1 MPQPLSGKFCELRYT
16 GDHLTLYSKPK
27 GQGWYIHSNA
37 TKVNHACWLQ
47 LGQGTYSSRQ
57 PVKLW
62 EETQFRIGKTVME
75 VTAMSIPE
83 KYKRVDSLRRR
94 PTVVPSTLSVE
105 EVENLMSSGG
115 SESTEVNLGDL
126 IRRKS
131 TSQGGE
137 VAEAGAKVADKD
149 DGELGAD
156 VFVLRM

>member
-1 MPQPLSGKFCELRYT
+1 
-16 GDHLTLYSKPK
+16 
-27 GQGWYIHSNA
+27 
-37 TKVNHACWLQ
+37 
-47 LGQGTYSSRQ
+47 
-57 PVKLW
+57 
-62 EETQFRIGKTVME
+62 ME